1 MDLAQKKCVACEGGA
16 QPMTPM
22 EATALLTH
30 LKGWTLA
37 KDFKKISKKFT
48 FKNFV
53 EAMAFAQKI
62 TPIAEAE
69 GHHPDLALGWG
80 RVEVE
85 LTTHAIGGLSEND
98 FILAAKID
106 KLQL

>member
-1 MDLAQKKCVACEGGA
+1 
-16 QPMTPM
+16 MTPM

-37 KDFKKISKKFT
+37 KDFKTISKKFT

-53 EAMAFAQKI
+53 EAMEFANTI
-62 TPIAEAE
+62 TPVAEAE
-69 GHHPDLALGWG
+69 GHHPDLSVGWG

-85 LTTHAIGGLSEND
+85 LTTHAIKGLSEND
-98 FILAAKID
+98 FIVAAKID
-106 KLQL
+106 KLQ